1 MKTKITI
8 FTGVVLLFAYILGT
22 SASFAMNHG
31 WGLWIPFGF
40 IVLLGGL
47 VVYNAFK
54 GIRRTSQVFPA
65 LSTKLTKEEESLLKE
80 GRLSRV
86 IYIHNKSI
94 LDEFKKM
101 KINLLIV
108 ADEYEDINHR
118 IEARRQVNKKLERMW
133 LGLEKTENIVSY
145 AEENSP
151 SLKFARLFHYLLLAP
166 FINEKVNNEIT

>member
-1 MKTKITI
+1 
-8 FTGVVLLFAYILGT
+8 
-22 SASFAMNHG
+22 
-31 WGLWIPFGF
+31 
-40 IVLLGGL
+40 
-47 VVYNAFK
+47 
-54 GIRRTSQVFPA
+54 VFPA